1 MYNDD
6 FQKMKADYLKRQS
19 EGTNN
24 PGLVLVVGIIL
35 IVVGYFLN
43 NTNQAFLAHAGTTT
57 ATLEYE
63 RNTSKEIHDS
73 EHKDMQY
80 YDVYATY
87 KVNGKEYREYLEGSE
102 VSGLG
107 AMSIHDGKTTTI
119 YYDLENP
126 SKIVSKKNSS
136 AGVFVMGFGGLLVAF
151 AVFYIIYSLF
161 KGRKLSDNS
170 LNQEAAEKFADKME
184 NFLNKNGIIDDDKQG
199 KI

>member
-43 NTNQAFLAHAGTTT
+43 NTNQAFLSHAGTTT

-73 EHKDMQY
+73 EHMLHIQLMVK
-80 YDVYATY
+80 
-87 KVNGKEYREYLEGSE
+87 
-102 VSGLG
+102 
-107 AMSIHDGKTTTI
+107 SI
-119 YYDLENP
+119 EN
-126 SKIVSKKNSS
+126 I
-136 AGVFVMGFGGLLVAF
+136 
-151 AVFYIIYSLF
+151 
-161 KGRKLSDNS
+161 
-170 LNQEAAEKFADKME
+170 
-184 NFLNKNGIIDDDKQG
+184 
-199 KI
+199 

>member
-1 MYNDD
+1 MNNDD
-6 FQKMKADYLKRQS
+6 FQRMKADYLKRQS

-24 PGLVLVVGIIL
+24 PVLILVAGIIV
-35 IVVGYFLN
+35 IVIGYFLN
-43 NTNQAFLAHAGTTT
+43 NTNQAFLSHAGTTT

-63 RNTSKEIHDS
+63 RNTSKEFHDS
-73 EHKDMQY
+73 EHKDMRH

-87 KVNGKEYREYLEGSE
+87 TVDGKEYREFLESTE
-102 VSGLG
+102 VSGL
-107 AMSIHDGKTTTI
+107 AAISIQDGKTTTI

-126 SKIVSKKNSS
+126 SKIISKRNSS
-136 AGVFVMGFGGLLVAF
+136 AGIFVMGFGGLVVAL
-151 AVFYIIYSLF
+151 AVFYIIYSLS

>member
-19 EGTNN
+19 EGSNN
-24 PGLVLVVGIIL
+24 PGLILVVGIIL

-43 NTNQAFLAHAGTTT
+43 NTNQAFLSHAGTTT
-57 ATLEYE
+57 ATLEYV
-63 RNTSKEIHDS
+63 RNMSKEIHDS

-87 KVNGKEYREYLEGSE
+87 TVDGKEYREYLEGSE

-107 AMSIHDGKTTTI
+107 AISIQDGKTATI

-136 AGVFVMGFGGLLVAF
+136 AGIFVMGFGGLLVVF
-151 AVFYIIYSLF
+151 AVFYIIYSLS